1 MTCRFGTGMKWNE
14 IANWKHFWFVLSLK
28 RQSASSPS
36 PGHTIP
42 HWFWFP
48 ISHGTCSLVWKHC
61 WLFATQHT
69 AAQGPFISA
78 RTVKTPDLPS
88 TQLQAMT
95 VNFAASQRGCSD
107 LLLFGQTSLR
117 CFLSCIQIWSTS
129 ADICRASFPLAWLA
143 LTTAT
148 KTGLFL
154 TKYPFFFIKTLS
166 SYRAWESPISFM
178 NASERLYPF
187 VTAASLRFLQGLLF
201 CAMINNCSTVFCL
214 NACGCTVSHEQETS
228 YSIATTHW
236 DKASRL
242 GKKRQSFK
250 QPLLQFH
257 IKITSFKVGQQGKN
271 ICISKHRQQFPCEA
285 VYAS

>member
-1 MTCRFGTGMKWNE
+1 MTCRFGTGMKWKE

-36 PGHTIP
+36 PGQTIP

-69 AAQGPFISA
+69 AAQGSFISA

-95 VNFAASQRGCSD
+95 VNFAASQRGCWD

-148 KTGLFL
+148 ETGLFL
-154 TKYPFFFIKTLS
+154 TKSKYPFFLLKPWAVTGRENHPFHLWMLVKDYTLLWLQHPWGFCKDYCFVQWSTTAPRS
-166 SYRAWESPISFM
+166 SA
-178 NASERLYPF
+178 
-187 VTAASLRFLQGLLF
+187 
-201 CAMINNCSTVFCL
+201 
-214 NACGCTVSHEQETS
+214 
-228 YSIATTHW
+228 
-236 DKASRL
+236 
-242 GKKRQSFK
+242 
-250 QPLLQFH
+250 
-257 IKITSFKVGQQGKN
+257 
-271 ICISKHRQQFPCEA
+271 
-285 VYAS
+285 